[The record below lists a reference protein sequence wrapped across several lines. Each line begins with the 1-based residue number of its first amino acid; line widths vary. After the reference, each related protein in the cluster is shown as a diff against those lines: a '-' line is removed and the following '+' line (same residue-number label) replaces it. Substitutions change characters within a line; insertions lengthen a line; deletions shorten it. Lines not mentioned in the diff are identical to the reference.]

1 MRMIYTSRPL
11 DPSLRRPLVKVLAKV
26 HADHPLL
33 PSDPRGA
40 AARVADILVRLGLNA
55 VVIRGR
61 LGLAAVEIDHVWLA
75 VSDDRHDAAPTPW
88 VLDAVFPLHEP
99 AFLGSLPGYVA
110 GTTSREELSA
120 LAAAARIEDRVLG
133 ELPPHTVYWAT
144 PGWGNSAN

>member
-1 MRMIYTSRPL
+1 MRKIFASSPL
-11 DPSLRRPLVKVLAKV
+11 EPSLREPLVKGLAQV

-33 PSDPRGA
+33 PNDPRGA
-40 AARVADILVRLGLNA
+40 AARVAGLLDRLGWSA
-55 VVIRGR
+55 VVTRGR

-75 VSDDRHDAAPTPW
+75 VSSDRDHTEPAPW

-99 AFLGSLPGYVA
+99 SFLGSLPGYVA

-133 ELPPHTVYWAT
+133 EFPPDAVYWGT
-144 PGWGNSAN
+144 PGWGGSAN